1 MLNFLYFIDKDIIML
16 AFNKTLLEPGIEVV
30 LGLDVLEG
38 FLFLVDVNDVG
49 IRDIL
54 ILLFTDNKFCI
65 FLIFIVSRERK

>member
-16 AFNKTLLEPGIEVV
+16 AFNKTLLDPGIEVV